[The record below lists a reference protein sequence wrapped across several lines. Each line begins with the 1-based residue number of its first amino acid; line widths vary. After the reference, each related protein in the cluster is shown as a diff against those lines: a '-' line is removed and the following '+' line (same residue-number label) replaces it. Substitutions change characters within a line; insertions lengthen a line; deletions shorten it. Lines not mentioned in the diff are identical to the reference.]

1 MKIDKSK
8 QIIVQGNSGCW
19 MSKRRYSKNRRN
31 PEKGKKIT
39 SKPALLEE
47 ANVEELVGTNQ
58 LFANVS
64 NLLEPSTI

>member
-1 MKIDKSK
+1 
-8 QIIVQGNSGCW
+8 

-47 ANVEELVGTNQ
+47 ANVEELVETNQ

-64 NLLEPSTI
+64 NLLEPSTIWTDKVELN